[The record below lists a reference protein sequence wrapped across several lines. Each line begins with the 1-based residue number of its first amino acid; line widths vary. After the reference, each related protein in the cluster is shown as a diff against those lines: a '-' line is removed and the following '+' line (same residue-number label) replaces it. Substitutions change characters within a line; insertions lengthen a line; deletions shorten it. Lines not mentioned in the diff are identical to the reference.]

1 MKVCYFDAF
10 CGIGGD
16 MTGAGG
22 YGRSGGAAARSSR
35 KRAVQ
40 GPLSTASESWFLSQR
55 RSLKC

>member
-22 YGRSGGAAARSSR
+22 YGRSGG
-35 KRAVQ
+35 
-40 GPLSTASESWFLSQR
+40 PLLDLLCPFVAGR
-55 RSLKC
+55 RTPDRMFS

>member
-35 KRAVQ
+35 KRAV
-40 GPLSTASESWFLSQR
+40 
-55 RSLKC
+55 